1 MAFRDR
7 IDAGRQLAALL
18 LAYRGTQSLVLG
30 LPRGGVPV
38 AAEVARALHLPL
50 DVCIVRKVGA
60 PGQPELGLGAVA
72 EGNVAWL
79 DRRLIDEVGATEAEV
94 QQRVIDQRREVE
106 RRARLYR
113 RGRPAHSLAGC
124 TVLLVDDGIATGG
137 TVRAA
142 VRAVRALSPLS
153 IVLAVPVAPR
163 ATLDALASEV
173 DAIVCVS
180 PVEVLWSVGEH
191 YDDFTQTEDADVVRL
206 LDAARASGQA
216 QAHPDP
222 SA

>member
-1 MAFRDR
+1 MTFPNRTE
-7 IDAGRQLAALL
+7 AGRKLAALL
-18 LAYRGTQSLVLG
+18 EKHRGTNAVVLG

-38 AAEVARALHLPL
+38 ACEVARALRLPL

-72 EGNVAWL
+72 EGNVVWL
-79 DRRLIDEVGATEAEV
+79 DQHLIDEVGATEAEV
-94 QQRVIDQRREVE
+94 QQTVARQHQEVE

-113 RGRPAHSLAGC
+113 RGRPAPSLANR

-142 VRAVRALSPLS
+142 VRAVRALSPAR

-163 ATLDALASEV
+163 STLAHLAADV
-173 DAIVCVS
+173 DDIVCVDA
-180 PVEVLWSVGEH
+180 VEVLWSVGEH
-191 YDDFTQTEDADVVRL
+191 YEDFSQTEDAEVVRL
-206 LDAARASGQA
+206 LDEAAAAGPA
-216 QAHPDP
+216 GGWAAPP
-222 SA
+222 